1 MELITEEVKEERSEQ
16 KGELLVRTRVIE
28 IERDKNNFIG
38 LIPGLA
44 TTLED
49 KVREMIVDAGEA
61 DNESDINV
69 SAVLTID
76 TASTDRTFDSSVG
89 AFKYMRLRA
98 AVSTKRANVTVTMA
112 RDKYAH
118 DDDEEITQT
127 LSVHTIPFK
136 DAKHVMEARSD
147 NGAVLLEFRPISKLE
162 THRDITVKVNEMS
175 GWDEVISLLAKS
187 IGEMFIK
194 QMQVYDL
201 ICVFR
206 NIAFES
212 ATDAIS
218 EEGVQTDG

>member
-1 MELITEEVKEERSEQ
+1 MDLITEEMMEERSEQ
-16 KGELLVRTRVIE
+16 KGKLIVRTRVIE

-38 LIPGLA
+38 LIPRLA

-49 KVREMIVDAGEA
+49 KIREMIVDAGEA
-61 DNESDINV
+61 ENESDINV

-76 TASTDRTFDSSVG
+76 TASTDRTFDFSLA
-89 AFKYMRLRA
+89 AFRYMHLRS
-98 AVSTKRANVTVTMA
+98 AVSTKRANVTVTMN
-112 RDKYAH
+112 RDKYQR
-118 DDDEEITQT
+118 DVDNQVTQT

-162 THRDITVKVNEMS
+162 THGDVVIKINEMS
-175 GWDEVISLLAKS
+175 GWDEVISLLATS
-187 IGEMFIK
+187 IGGIFIK
-194 QMQVYDL
+194 QMQIYDL